1 MHMKPAVSW
10 LFLLRMQL
18 KSSLYDNPS
27 HKDCVN

>member
-18 KSSLYDNPS
+18 KSSLS
-27 HKDCVN
+27 MIIHLTKTA